1 VSESTVNTLAWQAP
15 DGLAGAVRDQIAAW
29 TKDSRMTRLWARDAS
44 VWSNQD
50 EAKWL
55 GWLDAIGREQKNLDK
70 LRALAAEVRAE
81 KYTHALLLGMGGSSL
96 GPEVLATTF
105 GRQPGFPELHV
116 LDSTVPAQVRAVES
130 RVDLARTIVIVAS
143 KSGSTLEPNVFK
155 QYFFERM
162 IGAVGRANAGK
173 HFVAITDPGS
183 KMQKVAEGDGF
194 RHIFFGEP
202 TIGGRYS
209 ALSPF
214 GLVPAAVMGLD
225 VDAFLASTAR
235 MAAACAASVEGEQN
249 PGLALGALLGVA
261 ATQGRD
267 KLTLI
272 ASPGILSLGAWLEQ
286 LIAESTGK
294 DGKAIIPVDLEP
306 VGDAARYGAD
316 RVFAY
321 LRLATAP
328 DPAQDALATALAKAG
343 QPVVRIDV
351 AGTSTLGQ
359 EFFRWEIATA
369 VAGAVLKINPFNQP
383 DVEASKIATREL
395 TTAYE
400 RDGSLPAET
409 PLLSGDGLMLFTDG
423 ANADA
428 LQKAAPAGTVDSY
441 LAAHLAR
448 LGDGDYLA
456 LLGYVAMNP
465 RHAGILQRIRAIVLE
480 RRGVATCLGF
490 GPRFLHST
498 GQAYKGGPN
507 SGVVLQITSDDEVDV
522 AIPDQRYSFGVVK
535 AAQARGDF
543 DVLAERGRRA
553 LRVHIGGDVAQGLQ
567 QLCDIVE
574 QHLGR

>member
-1 VSESTVNTLAWQAP
+1 VNDSTVNGQSWHAPEALAR
-15 DGLAGAVRDQIAAW
+15 AVRDEVEAW
-29 TKDSRMTRLWARDAS
+29 RKDGRMARLWARDAS
-44 VWSNQD
+44 LWANQD

-55 GWLDAIGREQKNLDK
+55 GWLDALPREQANLPK

-81 KYTHALLLGMGGSSL
+81 KFTHALLLGMGGSSL

-105 GRQPGFPELHV
+105 GRQRGFPELHV

-130 RVDLARTIVIVAS
+130 RVDLARTLVIVAS

-155 QYFFERM
+155 QYFFGRM
-162 IGAVGRANAGK
+162 TRAVGAANVGK
-173 HFVAITDPGS
+173 HFIAITDPGS

-225 VDAFLASTAR
+225 VEAFLASTAR
-235 MAAACAASVEGEQN
+235 MAAACGATVEGDQN
-249 PGLALGALLGVA
+249 PGLVLGALLGVA

-272 ASPGILSLGAWLEQ
+272 ASPGIVSLGAWLEQ

-294 DGKAIIPVDLEP
+294 DGKAIVPVDLEP
-306 VGDAARYGAD
+306 SGDPARYGAD

-321 LRLATAP
+321 LRLTSAP
-328 DPAQDALATALAKAG
+328 DAEQDAMADALMKAG
-343 QPVVRIDV
+343 QPVVRIDLPD
-351 AGTSTLGQ
+351 TSSLGQ

-400 RDGSLPAET
+400 RDGRLPAET

-428 LQKAAPAGTVDSY
+428 LQKAAPAGTVESY

-448 LGDGDYLA
+448 VGDGDYLA
-456 LLGYVAMNP
+456 LLAYVPMNP
-465 RHAGILQRIRAIVLE
+465 RHAGILQRIRAIVRE

-498 GQAYKGGPN
+498 GQAYKGGPG
-507 SGVVLQITSDDEVDV
+507 SGVFLQITSDDEADV
-522 AIPDQRYSFGVVK
+522 SIPDQRYSFGVVK
-535 AAQARGDF
+535 SAQARGDF

-553 LRVHIGGDVAQGLQ
+553 LRVHVGADVADGLQ
-567 QLCDIVE
+567 QLCDIVDR
-574 QHLGR
+574 LVGR

>member
-15 DGLAGAVRDQIAAW
+15 DALARAVRDEIAAW
-29 TKDSRMTRLWARDAS
+29 KKDSRMTRLWARDAS

-574 QHLGR
+574 QHLGK

>member
-1 VSESTVNTLAWQAP
+1 VSESTVNGLAWQAP
-15 DGLAGAVRDQIAAW
+15 DALASAVRDEIAAW
-29 TKDSRMTRLWARDAS
+29 KKDGRMTRLWARDAS
-44 VWSNQD
+44 VWANQD

-55 GWLDAIGREQKNLDK
+55 GWLDALDRERNNLGK
-70 LRALAAEVRAE
+70 LRALADEVRAE
-81 KYTHALLLGMGGSSL
+81 KFTHALLLGMGGSSL

-130 RVDLARTIVIVAS
+130 RVDLARTLVIVAS

-155 QYFFERM
+155 QYFFARM
-162 IGAVGRANAGK
+162 SGAVGAANAGK

-214 GLVPAAVMGLD
+214 GLVPAAVLGLN
-225 VDAFLASTAR
+225 VEWFLTNTAR
-235 MAAACAASVEGEQN
+235 MAAACGADVEGEQN

-261 ATQGRD
+261 ASQGRD

-272 ASPGILSLGAWLEQ
+272 ASPGIVSLGAWLEQ

-306 VGDAARYGAD
+306 AGDPARYGKD

-321 LRLATAP
+321 LRLAT
-328 DPAQDALATALAKAG
+328 DPNPEQDAIADALAKAG
-343 QPVVRIDV
+343 QPVVRVDV
-351 AGTSTLGQ
+351 RDVMTLGQ

-400 RDGSLPAET
+400 RDGALPAET
-409 PLLSGDGLMLFTDG
+409 PLLSGDGLMLFTDA

-428 LQKAAPAGTVDSY
+428 LQKAAPAGTVESY

-448 LGDGDYLA
+448 LQDGDYLA

-465 RHAGILQRIRAIVLE
+465 RHAGILQRIRAIVRE

-498 GQAYKGGPN
+498 GQAYKGGPG
-507 SGVVLQITSDDEVDV
+507 SGVFLQITSDDEGDV

-553 LRVHIGGDVAQGLQ
+553 LRVHVGADVAGGLQ
-567 QLCDIVE
+567 QLCDIIERVV
-574 QHLGR
+574 RA

>member
-1 VSESTVNTLAWQAP
+1 MSESTVNTLAWQAP
-15 DGLAGAVRDQIAAW
+15 EALARAVRDEIAAW
-29 TKDSRMTRLWARDAS
+29 KSDRRMTRLWARDAS

-55 GWLDAIGREQKNLDK
+55 GWLDAIGREQKNLGK
-70 LRALAAEVRAE
+70 LRALAAEVRTE
-81 KYTHALLLGMGGSSL
+81 RYTHALLLGMGGSSL
-96 GPEVLATTF
+96 GPEVLAITY

-130 RVDLARTIVIVAS
+130 RVDLARTLVIVAS

-155 QYFFERM
+155 QYFFDRM
-162 IGAVGRANAGK
+162 IGAVGREHAGK

-225 VDAFLASTAR
+225 VEAFLTNTAR
-235 MAAACAASVEGEQN
+235 MAGACGPDFQGDDN

-261 ATQGRD
+261 AAQGRD

-272 ASPGILSLGAWLEQ
+272 ASPGIVSLGAWLEQ

-328 DPAQDALATALAKAG
+328 DPDQDALAAALEKAG

-351 AGTSTLGQ
+351 SDVMTLGQ

-400 RDGSLPAET
+400 KDGALPAET
-409 PLLSGDGLMLFTDG
+409 PLLSGDGLMLFTDA

-428 LQKAAPAGTVDSY
+428 LQKAAPAGTVESY
-441 LAAHLAR
+441 LGAHLAR
-448 LGDGDYLA
+448 LGAGDYLA
-456 LLGYVAMNP
+456 LLAYVAMNP
-465 RHAGILQRIRAIVLE
+465 RHAGILHRIRAIVLE

-498 GQAYKGGPN
+498 GQAYKGGSN
-507 SGVVLQITSDDEVDV
+507 SGVVLQITSDDDVDV

-553 LRVHIGGDVAQGLQ
+553 LRVHLGGDVAAGLQ
-567 QLCDIVE
+567 QLCDIVDR
-574 QHLGR
+574 LVGR